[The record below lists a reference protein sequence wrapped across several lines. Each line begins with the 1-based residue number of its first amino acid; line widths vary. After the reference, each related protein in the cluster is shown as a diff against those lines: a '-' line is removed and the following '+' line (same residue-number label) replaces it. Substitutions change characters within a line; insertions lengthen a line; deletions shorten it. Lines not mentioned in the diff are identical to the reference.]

1 MEKGLT
7 NPDSLKRF
15 FRGNRSEP
23 PTYVLIEWLFIRL
36 LGLIYLIAFVSL
48 AVQITGLVSSGGI
61 LPVGEYLR
69 AVQERLGASGY
80 WQVPTL
86 FWLNSSDTVLK
97 LACVLGALLALVLI
111 AGYARRPVLIALF
124 ILYLSLAGAA
134 QVFLAYQWDSLLL
147 ETGFLAIFL
156 GDSPLMI
163 WLFRWLLFRLMF
175 MSGALKLLSGD
186 PTWRSLT
193 ALNYHYQTQPL
204 PTPIAWY
211 ANQLPE
217 AFQKLSVLVVF
228 FIELVVPF
236 FIFGPRR
243 LRRLAALAI
252 AFLQILIFL
261 TGNYTFFNLLTIAL
275 CVFLLED
282 ATLRRWFPGS
292 LVRRASASA
301 SARDAPKVGRWVAV
315 GVAGMIILISGFQL
329 FGFLGGALPR
339 PAERALV
346 WLSPFR
352 VVNTYGLFAVMTTT
366 RPEIIIEGSNDRQ
379 TWLAYEFK
387 YKPGDVKRPPT
398 WVAPHQ
404 PRLDWQMWFAALGA
418 FDADRLMVNLMT
430 RLQQGSPDVLALL
443 GKNPFPGAPPRYVR
457 AEVYHYQ
464 FTDFAT
470 LRAEG
475 AWWRRELVGVYV
487 PAVPLESR

>member
-1 MEKGLT
+1 LT
-7 NPDSLKRF
+7 HPDSLKRF
-15 FRGNRSEP
+15 FQGNQGES
-23 PTYVLIEWLFIRL
+23 PTYVLIEWLFIRC
-36 LGLIYLIAFVSL
+36 LGVIYLVAFASL
-48 AVQITGLVSSGGI
+48 AVQITGLVGSQGI

-69 AVQERLGASGY
+69 AVYERLGALGY

-86 FWLNSSDTVLK
+86 FWLNSSDTMLK
-97 LACVLGALLALVLI
+97 LACVLGALLALLLI
-111 AGYARRPVLIALF
+111 AGYAQRPVLILLF
-124 ILYLSLAGAA
+124 VLYLSLAGAA
-134 QVFLAYQWDSLLL
+134 QVFLAYQWDNLLL
-147 ETGFLAIFL
+147 EAGFLAIFL
-156 GDSPLMI
+156 GDSPI
-163 WLFRWLLFRLMF
+163 ITWLFRWLLFRLMA

-186 PTWRSLT
+186 PTWRNLT

-211 ANQLPE
+211 AHKLPE
-217 AFQKLSVLVVF
+217 AFHKFSVLVMF

-261 TGNYTFFNLLTIAL
+261 TGNYAFFNLLTIAL
-275 CVFLLED
+275 CVFLLDD
-282 ATLRRWFPGS
+282 AALHHWFPGA
-292 LVRRASASA
+292 LARRASAFA
-301 SARDAPKVGRWVAV
+301 AGRKVPKVGRLVAV
-315 GVAGMIILISGFQL
+315 GVTGVILFASGFQL
-329 FGFLGGALPR
+329 FGFLGGTLPR
-339 PAERALV
+339 PAQRALI

-352 VVNTYGLFAVMTTT
+352 IVNTYGLFAVMTTT

-387 YKPGDVKRPPT
+387 YKPGDVKRPPA

-418 FDADRLMVNLMT
+418 GDADGWMVNLMV

-443 GKNPFPGAPPRYVR
+443 GKNPFPDAPPRYIR
-457 AEVYHYQ
+457 AEVYKYQ

-475 AWWRRELVGVYV
+475 AWWRRELVGVYA
-487 PAVPLESR
+487 PVPLPYR

>member
-1 MEKGLT
+1 LT
-7 NPDSLKRF
+7 LLDALNDF
-15 FRGNRSEP
+15 CHGNRRGS
-23 PTYVLIEWLFIRL
+23 PTYVLIEWLFIRFLGIVYL
-36 LGLIYLIAFVSL
+36 LAFASL
-48 AVQITGLVSSGGI
+48 AVQITGLVGSQGI

-69 AVQERLGASGY
+69 AVQERLGALGY

-86 FWLNSSDTVLK
+86 FWLNSGDAMLK
-97 LACVLGALLALVLI
+97 LACVLGALLAVVLI
-111 AGYARRPVLIALF
+111 AGYAQRPVLIVLF
-124 ILYLSLAGAA
+124 ILYLSLAHAA
-134 QVFLAYQWDSLLL
+134 QVFLAYQWDNLLL
-147 ETGFLAIFL
+147 EAGFLAIFL

-175 MSGALKLLSGD
+175 MSGTLKLLSGD

-217 AFQKLSVLVVF
+217 AFQEFSVLVMF
-228 FIELVVPF
+228 FTELVVPF
-236 FIFGPRR
+236 LIFGSRR

-252 AFLQILIFL
+252 VFLQITIFL
-261 TGNYTFFNLLTIAL
+261 TGNYAFFNLLTMAL

-282 ATLRRWFPGS
+282 AMLPSWLPAA
-292 LVRRASASA
+292 LARRASAIA
-301 SARDAPKVGRWVAV
+301 VGRKAPKLKHWVAV
-315 GVAGMIILISGFQL
+315 GVTGMILFVSGFQL
-329 FGFLGGALPR
+329 FGFLGGSLPR
-339 PAERALV
+339 PAQRALI

-352 VVNTYGLFAVMTTT
+352 MVNTYGLFAVMTTT

-387 YKPGDVKRPPT
+387 YKPGDVKRPLA

-418 FDADRLMVNLMT
+418 SDAGRWMVNLMT

-443 GKNPFPGAPPRYVR
+443 GKNPFPDAPPRYVR
-457 AEVYHYQ
+457 AEIYNYR
-464 FTDFAT
+464 FTDFDT

-487 PAVPLESR
+487 PAVPLEYR

>member
-48 AVQITGLVSSGGI
+48 AVQITGLVGSGGI

-69 AVQERLGASGY
+69 AVQERLGALGY

-86 FWLNSSDTVLK
+86 FWLNSSDIMLK

-111 AGYARRPVLIALF
+111 AGYAQRPVLIALF
-124 ILYLSLAGAA
+124 ILYLSLAHAA

-186 PTWRSLT
+186 PAWRSLT

-211 ANQLPE
+211 AHKLPE
-217 AFQKLSVLVVF
+217 AFQKFSVLVMF

-252 AFLQILIFL
+252 VFLQIMIFL
-261 TGNYTFFNLLTIAL
+261 TGNYTFFNLLTMAL

-282 ATLRRWFPGS
+282 ATLRRRFPAA
-292 LVRRASASA
+292 LASAA
-301 SARDAPKVGRWVAV
+301 GRKMPKLKHWVAV
-315 GVAGMIILISGFQL
+315 GVGGMIILISGFQL
-329 FGFLGGALPR
+329 FGFLGGSLPR
-339 PAERALV
+339 PAQRALI
-346 WLSPFR
+346 WLSPLR
-352 VVNTYGLFAVMTTT
+352 IVNTYGLFAVMTTT

-387 YKPGDVKRPPT
+387 YKPGDVKRPLA

-418 FDADRLMVNLMT
+418 SDADGWMVNLMT

-443 GKNPFPGAPPRYVR
+443 GKNPFPDAPPRYVR

-464 FTDFAT
+464 FTDLAT

-487 PAVPLESR
+487 PAVPLEVR